1 MMMPGERAPAYL
13 NRAMEIKSKLQRAG
27 AQQEDSAFALQ
38 VLRGL
43 ADDWQEINKVFR
55 YQQGTLTSQ
64 MCSRAVA
71 QEQRQRDYIEER
83 KNRLRQ
89 AAVCPVGQRE
99 STEKDRE
106 GPQEGQG
113 TDPPVLVLQG
123 SRTPSAPVP
132 KRPKDW
138 MASQLDKD
146 QAREIAMKMLGI
158 KKGPLADEYAKRKAQ
173 PSGPTKTMKAKALLA
188 QDNQDLLEDESD
200 EEEGG
205 YVPIP
210 PKERAMMAIAH
221 TPRMEMCALS
231 RTKGV
236 WYMDEWLHHT
246 HVLPGRAL

>member
-1 MMMPGERAPAYL
+1 MPGERAPAYL
-13 NRAMEIKSKLQRAG
+13 NRAMEIKSKLERAG
-27 AQQEDSAFALQ
+27 AQQEDGAFALQ

-55 YQQGTLTSQ
+55 YQQGTLTSADVFK
-64 MCSRAVA
+64 AVA
-71 QEQRQRDYIEER
+71 QEQRQRDYTEER
-83 KNRLRQ
+83 KKQ
-89 AAVCPVGQRE
+89 AEAGAVCPVGQRE
-99 STEKDRE
+99 STQKDRE

-113 TDPPVLVLQG
+113 RDPRPSVLQG
-123 SRTPSAPVP
+123 SRAPFAPVP
-132 KRPKDW
+132 QAPQRLDGKSTGQGSSKRNCHEDAGDQEG
-138 MASQLDKD
+138 ASGRRVC
-146 QAREIAMKMLGI
+146 QAQGTAIRTNENHEG
-158 KKGPLADEYAKRKAQ
+158 KGTPGPRQPGLA
-173 PSGPTKTMKAKALLA
+173 
-188 QDNQDLLEDESD
+188 EDESD

>member
-1 MMMPGERAPAYL
+1 
-13 NRAMEIKSKLQRAG
+13 
-27 AQQEDSAFALQ
+27 
-38 VLRGL
+38 
-43 ADDWQEINKVFR
+43 
-55 YQQGTLTSQ
+55 
-64 MCSRAVA
+64 
-71 QEQRQRDYIEER
+71 
-83 KNRLRQ
+83 
-89 AAVCPVGQRE
+89 
-99 STEKDRE
+99 
-106 GPQEGQG
+106 
-113 TDPPVLVLQG
+113 
-123 SRTPSAPVP
+123 
-132 KRPKDW
+132 

-236 WYMDEWLHHT
+236 WYMDSGCTTHMSFQAELFDELHPVTDEVTIMVGNGASVPAHGT
-246 HVLPGRAL
+246 GTLTLRGTEGELRLERVLYVPDLSCQPDLPITADDKWPWPDNQGD